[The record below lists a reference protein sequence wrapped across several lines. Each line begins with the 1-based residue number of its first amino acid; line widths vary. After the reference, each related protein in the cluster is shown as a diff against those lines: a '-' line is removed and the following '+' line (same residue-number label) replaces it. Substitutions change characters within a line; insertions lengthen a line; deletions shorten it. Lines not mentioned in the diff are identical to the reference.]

1 MVVTLQPSSSILL
14 LPDPVTCFASSSY
27 SQTQT
32 FHLPPIISSS
42 GNASAIILDWFT
54 SGRMARNE
62 EWAFEKYRSCNEI
75 WIGGR
80 RVARDVM
87 LLEQHSPITF
97 TSPSPSPSPSARP
110 ESKSESE
117 SEFGQTQ
124 DPLVKAVGA
133 APAPSLV
140 ARLPPRTL
148 HDRLAPYACY
158 ATLFLI
164 GPLASPIISS
174 LSTQFKAI
182 QQMRATKPDRLLWAL
197 SPLNLNIPGESIV
210 EGGGNE
216 GAIVRVMGME
226 TELVREWLKRI
237 LEPLKNSIG
246 ADAYQTAFM

>member
-42 GNASAIILDWFT
+42 GNASAIVLDWFT

-87 LLEQHSPITF
+87 LLEQHSPTTF
-97 TSPSPSPSPSARP
+97 TSPSPSPSARS

-117 SEFGQTQ
+117 SEFEQNQ
-124 DPLVKAVGA
+124 APLVTTGGA
-133 APAPSLV
+133 ASAPSPLL

-164 GPLASPIISS
+164 GPLASPIIAS

-182 QQMRATKPDRLLWAL
+182 QQMRATQPDRLLWAL

-237 LEPLKNSIG
+237 LEPLKDSIG
-246 ADAYQTAFM
+246 ADAYQTAFV